1 MNLFE
6 IKKEEPSWLL
16 TESASA
22 PKIHIE
28 HLEDLIFNS
37 GYAGAQSALDQVE
50 SLRQMLAEGTGTTT
64 KLTVKWDGAP
74 AIICGIDPSDSKFF
88 VGTKSVFAKGEPK
101 RCKSTKDINNW
112 YSEQPELAA
121 KLAQALKHL
130 PKLGIG
136 GVVQGDLMFT
146 DGDVHTVS
154 VNNEDCY
161 VFTPN
166 TITYAVPVNSLL
178 GQKIARAKIGI
189 IFHTAYDGDTLE
201 SMTPR
206 YGLNVSGLSRHPDV
220 WFDDATYKDYTG
232 VASLTPSENTK
243 IQQYLEATAAT
254 MEKIGQARFDIIITN
269 KDFAKHIKPF
279 VNKLIRQGTHVG
291 DPSQFLNQF
300 MVHYNDEL
308 TKGIEALS
316 GGLTGRAAQN
326 RLAKIKETEQ
336 WIADNMNNLIGV
348 LAVYKRMIEMK
359 HMIMHKLQQVE
370 GIGTFQRTNDGYQV
384 TAPEGFVAIGH
395 NGGAIKLVDR
405 LAFSRTNFL
414 RRATNA

>member
-1 MNLFE
+1 MKLFE
-6 IKKEEPSWLL
+6 IKKQDPQWLL
-16 TESASA
+16 TESTSA

-37 GYAGAQSALDQVE
+37 GYAGAQSALDQIE

-74 AIICGIDPSDSKFF
+74 AIICGIDPTDGKFF
-88 VGTKSVFAKGEPK
+88 VGTKSVFAKAEPK
-101 RCKSTKDINNW
+101 RCKSIKDIATW

-121 KLAQALKHL
+121 KLEHALKSL

-136 GVVQGDLMFT
+136 GVIQGDLMFT
-146 DGDVHTVS
+146 PGDVHIVS
-154 VNNEDCY
+154 VNDEDCY

-166 TITYAVPVNSLL
+166 TITYAVPVKSNL
-178 GQKIARAKIGI
+178 GQKISRAKIGI

-206 YGLNVSGLSRHPDV
+206 YGINVSGLTNHPDV

-243 IQQYLEATAAT
+243 IQQYLNATATT
-254 MEKIGQARFDIIITN
+254 MDKIGQQRFDIIITN
-269 KDFAKHIKPF
+269 KDFSKHIKPF

-291 DPSQFLNQF
+291 EPSQFLKQF

-308 TKGIEALS
+308 MKGIESLS
-316 GGLTGRAAQN
+316 GGLSGRAAQN

-348 LAVYKRMIEMK
+348 LAIYKRVIEMK

-370 GIGTFQRTNDGYQV
+370 GIGTFQKTSDGYQV

-414 RRATNA
+414 RRTNDA